1 VDDHYRVDYFGSRIT
16 FDKGVVRVFG
26 EPVSAY
32 SVEEGT
38 DTMTPVD
45 AASAA
50 STILEKWGFPV
61 LVALAVG
68 WVLRYDVLL
77 PLVEEHR
84 QFVKELSETQRDISN
99 ALNEQTRL
107 LHVLHSKEFKHT
119 SPVDQ

>member
-1 VDDHYRVDYFGSRIT
+1 M
-16 FDKGVVRVFG
+16 
-26 EPVSAY
+26 SAY

-119 SPVDQ
+119 SQVDQ